1 MSIKYINPYINFQ
14 GKARKAMEF
23 YNKVLGGHLVLRTT
37 DEKGAPKSAGPAD
50 RITHAQ
56 LVADGASIFAVDGHP
71 NYPAKVG
78 ENIALALGGTDKA
91 RITKI
96 FQDLAE
102 GGQTKMPL
110 TPQSGVEVGYVLDK
124 FGINWVVSIEQG

>member
-14 GKARKAMEF
+14 GKAREAMEF
-23 YNKVLGGHLVLRTT
+23 YNKVLGGQLVLRTT
-37 DEKGAPKSAGPAD
+37 DEKGVPKPAGPAD

-124 FGINWVVSIEQG
+124 FGINWVVSIEKG